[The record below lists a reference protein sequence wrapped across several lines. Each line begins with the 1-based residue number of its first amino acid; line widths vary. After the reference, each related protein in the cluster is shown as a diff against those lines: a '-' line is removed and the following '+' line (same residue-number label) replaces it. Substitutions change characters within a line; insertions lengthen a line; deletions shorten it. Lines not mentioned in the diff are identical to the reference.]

1 MKKLLLV
8 LVPLALFAQVKID
21 TVIRGLPSQYL
32 GESFF
37 IPELNKLYVIGV
49 NQFLVLDCSTYQMKA
64 QIPATT
70 GLGHYSWNWRRQ
82 KLYIDC
88 NPSPESTLVVDA
100 AADSILGWL
109 TVPDF
114 MFTDAYLSDV
124 DRLYVPGNETLYAFD
139 CAGDTVAQRTLFPV
153 PGHGTTTVSWD
164 SVDSKLYVGGGARMG
179 VYDYVADSFTKVM
192 DVSSIPA
199 HLRDA
204 FVFNYSHHRGYLGP
218 RQPEFSF
225 AKVGIVD
232 TELDTLLG
240 VLPVSIGYGLY
251 CQTAVDQRDGKV
263 YIAST
268 DGALATPD
276 TLLIVDCATDS
287 VLKKVEYEHSGYG
300 ALCVRWVPWSNR
312 IYLST
317 DDWDSSHIVVL
328 DCNTDSIIVP
338 KLQLGHKVALDIQLD
353 PVRER
358 IFVIGAD
365 SGTIHVLCD
374 TGYGI
379 AEAKPSGP
387 RPVAGLRLQMTSGGY
402 EVRYSVPSPCRVD
415 LSVYDLMGR
424 EVRRLVAEEQS
435 AGQHCLVWNGT
446 DRSGAEVARGVYF
459 VRLDAAG
466 SAEVKKA
473 IVTR

>member
-1 MKKLLLV
+1 M
-8 LVPLALFAQVKID
+8 
-21 TVIRGLPSQYL
+21 

-114 MFTDAYLSDV
+114 MFTGAYLSDV

-164 SVDSKLYVGGGARMG
+164 SVASKLYVGGGAHLG

-192 DVSSIPA
+192 NVSAIPA

-204 FVFNYSHHRGYLGP
+204 FVFNYSNHRGYLGP
-218 RQPEFSF
+218 RQPEFSL
-225 AKVGIVD
+225 ANVGIVN

-276 TLLIVDCATDS
+276 TLWIVDCVTDS
-287 VLKKVEYEHSGYG
+287 VLKKVEYERSGYG

-317 DDWDSSHIVVL
+317 ADWDSTHIVVL

-365 SGTIHVLCD
+365 SGTIHVLRD
-374 TGYGI
+374 VGYGV
-379 AEAKPSGP
+379 AEPPSAGP
-387 RPVAGLRLQMTSGGY
+387 QLASGLQVQMTSGGY
-402 EVRYSVPSPCRVD
+402 DVRYSVAAPCRVD

-424 EVRRLVAEEQS
+424 EVRQLVAEEQS
-435 AGQHCLVWNGT
+435 AGQHNAVWNCT
-446 DRSGAEVARGVYF
+446 DRSGAAVARGVYF
-459 VRLDAAG
+459 VRLDASG
-466 SAEVKKA
+466 STEVQKA
-473 IVTR
+473 VVTR